1 MTCGQSTRSTVSAPA
16 TANRGG
22 PPPGPRAEGPDRT
35 GGLVDAHHAAHAAA
49 ETDHGRAPRRESRDG
64 GGGVERTMNRKVT
77 ARRGARGLRLNAAT
91 VPRPASVHRGPSAEG
106 DLGGVHTG
114 PGEPRPVP
122 AAHQDA
128 WLMTQ
133 MT

>member
-1 MTCGQSTRSTVSAPA
+1 MRYYRAYASPSWPLR
-16 TANRGG
+16 TA
-22 PPPGPRAEGPDRT
+22 PGPDARKADRT
-35 GGLVDAHHAAHAAA
+35 GALVDAHHAAHAAA

-64 GGGVERTMNRKVT
+64 GGGVERTMVRKVT

-122 AAHQDA
+122 DAHQDA